1 MNQDEVAGN
10 SNLKQLAYDVNGLM
24 LYFQSLQTKLSS
36 LLDSQIK
43 AQTTFFAI
51 HSTTQN
57 ILLGTNEP

>member
-24 LYFQSLQTKLSS
+24 LYFQSFETKLSS

-43 AQTTFFAI
+43 PQTTFFAN
-51 HSTTQN
+51 T
-57 ILLGTNEP
+57 